1 MRNEASMRSRWRR
14 WRLAVAVAAAVL
26 GPAPIAN
33 AADIYRILG
42 VQVDATAESAVAAR
56 ERAIDAGE
64 REGLVRLMRRLTSPT
79 AHERLPDVGSLP
91 IDRYVNSFE
100 IAEEKVGPTRYLA
113 TLNVSYVAAEVQALL
128 AGAGIPYAERR
139 SEPILV
145 VPVELT
151 DGGPSTWVETSPW
164 RAAWY
169 QGLEQATVTVLAL
182 PLGDLADIAAAPPAA
197 IVAGDKAAL
206 DALAARYGTSMVV
219 VAPARVERAPDTGEV
234 LRVAVSARRADAW
247 DQPLLDA
254 VVEAA
259 PEEEDAQTLSRAV
272 GQVVAAVED
281 AWKRDTLSDLGP
293 ASALPVAV
301 PLADLRGWV
310 QIREDLTSLPEIRSL
325 GVESFTQREARVMI
339 GYRGGLDELMA
350 AVERVGLSLALES
363 DGWRL
368 RPAGGLPAAYQAPS
382 PALPATP

>member
-1 MRNEASMRSRWRR
+1 MRNEASARSSGWRW
-14 WRLAVAVAAAVL
+14 LAAAIAAALL
-26 GPAPIAN
+26 GPAPTAD

-42 VQVDATAESAVAAR
+42 VPVDATAESAVAAR
-56 ERAIDAGE
+56 ERAIDAGQ

-79 AHERLPDVGSLP
+79 AHDRLPDVGALP
-91 IDRYVNSFE
+91 VERYVNSFE

-113 TLNVSYVAAEVQALL
+113 TLNISYVAAEVQALL
-128 AGAGIPYAERR
+128 ANAGIPHAARR

-151 DGGPSTWVETSPW
+151 DGEPSAWLETSPW

-169 QGLEQATVTVLAL
+169 EGLEQATVTVLAL
-182 PLGDLADIAAAPPAA
+182 PLGDLADIAAAPPSA

-219 VAPARVERAPDTGEV
+219 VTPARIERAPDTGEI
-234 LRVAVSARRADAW
+234 LSVAVSARRADAW
-247 DQPLLDA
+247 NPPLLDT
-254 VVEAA
+254 VVQAA
-259 PEEEDAQTLSRAV
+259 PEEEDAQTLARAV
-272 GQVVAAVED
+272 GQVVAAIED
-281 AWKRDTLSDLGP
+281 AWKRDTLSDIGP

-301 PLADLRGWV
+301 SLADLRSWV
-310 QIREDLTSLPEIRSL
+310 QIRRDLTSLPEIRSV
-325 GVESFTQREARVMI
+325 GIESFAQTEARVMI

-350 AVERVGLSLALES
+350 AVERIGLSLALES

-368 RPAGGLPAAYQAPS
+368 RPAGGLPAAYQPPP